1 MTIEKWR
8 TGDAVHKGELTLDS
22 RKAREKLRDFR
33 LPDPHRWLIEMV
45 AAANL
50 GGASRVSVRMDTD
63 EVMIVLHGIE
73 LTEVDIKTLWQAPF
87 QKQNNP
93 VTSRIALGLISAEA
107 LAPKR
112 ILLRSGR
119 FGADL
124 GLDHN
129 RNLLERITTQ
139 LYPEDSAENE
149 IQVYVRIPLK
159 LSRLLVEGTTLPEF
173 VSLKNLAKFS
183 KVPVELLAVGVPS
196 PDLQISSGD
205 FRILSNQRVD
215 FNTNSLDGALNLT
228 TGLLRITFVRD
239 GVMTETIEQ
248 DSLIPADIVVRTDR
262 VNYDL
267 SGTKIIKDEAYHLV
281 IRELIQHTKQAFES
295 QLALNLL
302 SPSFDSIKTR
312 LFVALLTDFAHDRN
326 ISKAAP
332 TPLDISLASKLCA
345 HRMWLCAGT
354 PPAGVSMDSSGRM
367 LVSLNDAM
375 PNGNHLNRSATPL
388 SVEFGDRAV
397 LLTGEETNYLT
408 VHNSVARPIIEDYLE
423 ATSLDISGQVH
434 TSQRRIAAEAGW
446 RQNPVIRPLKAR
458 VDPDTYVSCEDGNES
473 VQIGHVTSS
482 KTSEIVFTH
491 KGNILLQVSGVSGV
505 RVLVQNVNPN
515 EHFTGIA
522 DDDIAGERA
531 KAFAALYLDFLG
543 ALAASRSNSAVFT
556 SDSYRELH
564 GLTAHYAED
573 RLVDF
578 LIHFGQRASDSVEIN
593 PSDLIDLAIFSTLPR
608 EADLVFQSTK
618 LFNLLSAGAFLDKA
632 KPLLSARQLL
642 TSGKHLAV
650 CNAREVGLLIEAK
663 YWNLDPDYVVVVGDE
678 NTEELLRLITGI
690 KPVHAAS
697 RHREITGKIAFEN
710 KRKTAFVLPKPKQF
724 AITTDTER
732 STGHYL
738 AGLCQALSNKI
749 EVRFFYEGRVVE
761 EAEFESKAGAFVV
774 VCHDQRL
781 TISSDFRSLLH
792 DDARSKVESEI
803 TELCAQLALKYI
815 QENST
820 PELDRLATAIYV
832 QLLLAGDLG
841 AQGMPV
847 LHDLFG
853 VKHSMK
859 AAGEWSQCQFV
870 RQGERVDAALVCEGL
885 PVLIIPKFFP
895 AEALPNSKDVSESPL
910 LRKQKRVAR
919 AQFEVSAIVP
929 IQLSRQISR
938 QAKPDGSFALAGGN
952 FANRTTSG
960 VVDLIGFERN
970 LVKITV
976 LHQRRHV
983 ATHTLVLP
991 FGEFEAVVDI
1001 SDIELNDFYNEI
1013 TYGAHLADD
1022 LIKAECGKCLLAWLR
1037 ASDLHDDSIDAVR
1050 DAGTSLV
1057 GWSSEHAKAAA
1068 KLVGSTTAWVPEQV
1082 VVPTRK
1088 TTGAEDECFR
1098 LLEEIRGDSSISANV
1113 AVRGIELRELGT
1125 GLPSQANGNVV
1136 LVDFTHPTNKLALE
1150 TNDLVWRAM
1159 LVSSAFTSLNLRWLA
1174 ITDDHEEEFHI
1185 RMLDYM
1191 AKALRPEGQ

>member
-22 RKAREKLRDFR
+22 RKAREKLRDYR

-50 GGASRVSVRMDTD
+50 GGASRVSVQIDAD

-73 LTEVDIKTLWQAPF
+73 LTEEDITTLWQAPF
-87 QKQNNP
+87 KKQNNP

-112 ILLRSGR
+112 ILLRSGS

-124 GLDHN
+124 GPGHN

-159 LSRLLVEGTTLPEF
+159 LSRMLVEGTTLPEF
-173 VSLKNLAKFS
+173 VSLKNLAKYS
-183 KVPVELLAVGVPS
+183 KVPVDLLAADASS

-205 FRILSNQRVD
+205 FGILGNQRLD
-215 FNTNSLDGALNLT
+215 FNTNGLDGALNLT

-239 GVMTETIEQ
+239 GVVTETIEQ

-281 IRELIQHTKQAFES
+281 IRELIQNTKQAFES
-295 QLALNLL
+295 RLALNLL
-302 SPSFDSIKTR
+302 SPSFDVIKTR
-312 LFVALLTDFAHDRN
+312 LFVELLTDFAYERN
-326 ISKAAP
+326 ISNAVP

-354 PPAGVSMDSSGRM
+354 PPAGVSMDSAGRM

-423 ATSLDISGQVH
+423 ATSSDISGQVH
-434 TSQRRIAAEAGW
+434 TSARRIAAEAGW
-446 RQNPVIRPLKAR
+446 RQNPVKNSLIER
-458 VDPDTYVSCEDGNES
+458 VEPNTYVSSKDTS
-473 VQIGHVTSS
+473 VQIGHVQAPL
-482 KTSEIVFTH
+482 TSEIVFTH

-505 RVLVQNVNPN
+505 QVLVQNVNPN

-531 KAFAALYLDFLG
+531 KTFAALYLDFLS
-543 ALAASRSNSAVFT
+543 ALAASRSNSAVF
-556 SDSYRELH
+556 SSNSYRELH
-564 GLTAHYAED
+564 GLTVHYAQD
-573 RLVDF
+573 RLLDF
-578 LIHFGQRASDSVEIN
+578 LIHFGQRASDSVEID
-593 PSDLIDLAIFSTLPR
+593 PSDLIDLSIFSTLPR
-608 EADLVFQSTK
+608 EAELVYQSTR
-618 LFNLLSAGAFLDKA
+618 LFNMLSAGAFLDKA

-678 NTEELLRLITGI
+678 NTGELLRLITGI

-697 RHREITGKIAFEN
+697 RHRKITGKIAFEN

-724 AITTDTER
+724 AITTDTQT

-761 EAEFESKAGAFVV
+761 EAEFESKGGAFVV

-792 DDARSKVESEI
+792 DDARATVESEI

-820 PELDRLATAIYV
+820 PELNRLATAIYV

-870 RQGERVDAALVCEGL
+870 RQGERADAALVCEGL
-885 PVLIIPKFFP
+885 PVLIIPKSFP

-910 LRKQKRVAR
+910 LREQKRSAKAR
-919 AQFEVSAIVP
+919 FEASGIVP
-929 IQLSRQISR
+929 IQLSRHISR
-938 QAKPDGSFALAGGN
+938 QAKPDGSYALAGGN
-952 FANRTTSG
+952 FANKTTSG
-960 VVDLIGFERN
+960 VVNLIGFERS

-1001 SDIELNDFYNEI
+1001 SDIELDDFYKEI
-1013 TYGAHLADD
+1013 KYGAHLADD
-1022 LIKAECGKCLLAWLR
+1022 LIKAECGKCLLTWLR

-1068 KLVGSTTAWVPEQV
+1068 KLVGSTGWVPEPV
-1082 VVPTRK
+1082 VVPRPK

-1098 LLEEIRGDSSISANV
+1098 LLEEIRGDSTKSENV
-1113 AVRGIELRELGT
+1113 AARGIELRELGT

-1136 LVDFTHPTNKLALE
+1136 LIDPTHPTNKLALE

-1159 LVSSAFTSLNLRWLA
+1159 LVSSAFTSLNQRWLST
-1174 ITDDHEEEFHI
+1174 TDEQEEEFHI
-1185 RMLDYM
+1185 RMLEYM
-1191 AKALRPEGQ
+1191 VKALRPTGGR